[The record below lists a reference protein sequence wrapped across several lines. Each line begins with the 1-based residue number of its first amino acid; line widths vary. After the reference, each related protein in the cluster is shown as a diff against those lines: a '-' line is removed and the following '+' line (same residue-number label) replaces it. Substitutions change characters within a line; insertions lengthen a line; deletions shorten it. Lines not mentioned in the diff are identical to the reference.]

1 MTEMQLKFQKER
13 DRANKILDSMTV
25 GERYGIELDS
35 MWTGMEY
42 YRGNDGFY
50 FYFSK
55 SKTGRKSKL
64 EGSHLISAQLVKE
77 AHS

>member
-1 MTEMQLKFQKER
+1 MTVTQIKFQKER
-13 DRANKILDSMTV
+13 DRAHKILDSMMV
-25 GERYGIELDS
+25 GERYVIELDS

-42 YRGNDGFY
+42 YRGNDGLY

-55 SKTGRKSKL
+55 SETGRKSKL
-64 EGSHLISAQLVKE
+64 EASHLILARLFKE